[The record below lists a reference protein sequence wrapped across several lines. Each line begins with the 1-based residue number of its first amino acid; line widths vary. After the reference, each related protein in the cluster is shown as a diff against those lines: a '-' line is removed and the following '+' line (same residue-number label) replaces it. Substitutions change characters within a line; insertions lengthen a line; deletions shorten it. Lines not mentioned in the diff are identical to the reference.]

1 MSRLSAKLTRRA
13 LLRGTVI
20 GAAGL
25 GVMAIAGCGDG
36 DGETRTTTTIP
47 PVVTATAA
55 AAPTAT
61 AAPISLSWTRVP
73 LQSAP
78 GARRDHSL
86 TFNADDG
93 LIYLFG
99 GRAKGIADNELWTFD
114 PGTATWTR
122 IAATGGPG
130 ARFAHN
136 AFYDRASKRLVV
148 ALGQGNDGAFFD
160 DVWAYRAGAWTRLDA
175 DSPVRPEI
183 RYGSGGAHDVDS
195 NRILISHGFTD
206 RGRFDDTWTFDLA
219 GGRWQQVATTGAV
232 PIKRCLTRS
241 LWLPASASMLM
252 FGGQTDSNPFL
263 GDLWTLDVAKG
274 GWAEQKPIVLPGP
287 RNLYG
292 ASLDGD
298 GKRWYIV
305 GGNTADGPNNETWSY
320 DVATSAWSLVTAAG
334 EQPPARFSTDAAHA
348 GGALYLFG
356 GHDGK
361 SEIDDMWTLAA
372 S

>member
-1 MSRLSAKLTRRA
+1 MNRLNSKLTRRA
-13 LLRGTVI
+13 LLRGTAI
-20 GAAGL
+20 GAAAL
-25 GVMAIAGCGDG
+25 GAMAIAGCGG
-36 DGETRTTTTIP
+36 DDDEKLSTATIASAIPTTP
-47 PVVTATAA
+47 PVTPTAA
-55 AAPTAT
+55 APAT
-61 AAPISLSWTRVP
+61 LSWTRVS

-86 TFNADDG
+86 TFNSDDG

-99 GRAKGIADNELWTFD
+99 GRAKGLADNELWTFD
-114 PGTATWTR
+114 PRTAAWAR
-122 IAATGGPG
+122 VAATGAPG

-136 AFYDRASKRLVV
+136 AFYDRTAKRLIVS
-148 ALGQGNDGAFFD
+148 LGQGNDGAFFD
-160 DVWAYRAGAWTRLDA
+160 DVWAYGAGAWTRLDA
-175 DSPVRPEI
+175 DSVSRPEI
-183 RYGSGGAHDVDS
+183 RYGSGGAHDVAG

-219 GGRWQQVATTGAV
+219 SGAWQQVATTGAV

-241 LWLPASASMLM
+241 LWLPVSASMLM

-274 GWAEQKPIVLPGP
+274 GWTEQTPSLLPGP

-292 ASLDGD
+292 ASLDGE
-298 GKRWYIV
+298 GRRWYIV
-305 GGNTADGPNNETWSY
+305 GGNTAGGPNGETWSY
-320 DVATSAWSLVTAAG
+320 DIATSAWSLVAAAG
-334 EQPPARFSTDAAHA
+334 EQPPARYSTDAAHA